1 MKPIQKFICYLFSLF
16 CLFFGSGLLLA
27 PGRFLGLVYW
37 APVDPHISRILG
49 AALLAMA
56 WLAWHMIKT
65 SDIGLVSVGFEVFLI
80 FSFLSSVG
88 LLRHVLFAYY
98 PPVVWVLTIALLLFA
113 VYWAISWYAIH
124 PRRSRS

>member
-1 MKPIQKFICYLFSLF
+1 MKPVQKFISYLFCVL
-16 CLFFGSGLLLA
+16 CLFFGAGLLLA

-56 WLAWHMIKT
+56 WLAWRMVRT
-65 SDIGLVSVGFEVFLI
+65 SDMGLVSVGIEVF
-80 FSFLSSVG
+80 FVFTFLSSVG
-88 LLRHVLFAYY
+88 LLRHVLFARY
-98 PPVVWVLTIALLLFA
+98 PLVVWALTVALLLFA
-113 VYWAISWYAIH
+113 VFWAISWNALR